1 MSAFRRGLGARYGQL
16 ARADARRLEREGT
29 PWSLGIA
36 ATLRAGLAPEA
47 DVPEQLRAA
56 EAAFERADM
65 LMHVQ
70 LLRRRRGALL
80 GGDTGRSIVATTD
93 QWAQDQGLIDLEGM
107 SRVWVGF

>member
-1 MSAFRRGLGARYGQL
+1 VA
-16 ARADARRLEREGT
+16 
-29 PWSLGIA
+29 IA
-36 ATLRAGLAPEA
+36 ATLRAGLAPEHET
-47 DVPEQLRAA
+47 PERLREA

-80 GGDTGRSIVATTD
+80 SGDTGRSIVATTD
-93 QWAQDQGLIDLEGM
+93 QWALDQGLTDVEGV